1 MSRWPSRGGCAR
13 TPGGPV
19 YCLPGHSLFSCVG
32 SSRWFAPSPHS
43 HSPAGS
49 GGGVLQLLNRRGRLP
64 SPLAPLGA
72 GRPQQIPAG
81 EQQVQPGS
89 AAGNEAQPEI
99 TKPETARYSEGD
111 DARGRGA
118 GACSGG
124 GKGGGG
130 EGGGG
135 SESGDGGAG
144 GGEGG
149 DGDSGG
155 ADGAGGGAAGK
166 TCGGGC
172 GRPSS

>member
-1 MSRWPSRGGCAR
+1 M
-13 TPGGPV
+13 
-19 YCLPGHSLFSCVG
+19 LGHP
-32 SSRWFAPSPHS
+32 RWFAPSPHS

-89 AAGNEAQPEI
+89 AAGNEAQPEV

-149 DGDSGG
+149 DGTAAARMVQVAAQQAKPVAEAAEGPA
-155 ADGAGGGAAGK
+155 ADGSRPQAAKGPR
-166 TCGGGC
+166 TTPCTVTFPVG
-172 GRPSS
+172 